1 MIEIVREINKDSDKL
16 LDKAIYQGV
25 DFKFSIDAMPGKA
38 YFFNLVIVNDRPN
51 KQAFRLEV

>member
-38 YFFNLVIVNDRPN
+38 YFFNLVIVNDRPT
-51 KQAFRLEV
+51 K

>member
-38 YFFNLVIVNDRPN
+38 YFFNLVILNDRPA
-51 KQAFRLEV
+51 KEVFKIEV